1 MPTHNSVIPMKGD
14 LERARDFI
22 LRNAR
27 LLDRRRFAFRFDGG
41 ASHDVVTALRA
52 YQNADGGFGHAL
64 EPDLRCSASQPV
76 PVEQALHI
84 LDEVADFEPGIVQRC
99 CDWLAHVATDAGGV
113 PFALSTLAEGPH
125 APWWKASGNGSLN
138 PTAGILGLLYKHR
151 VTHAW
156 IPRAAA
162 YCWNALESDAL
173 NQVGPDDAI
182 SILTFLEHAPERERA
197 DAVFE
202 ILGKRI
208 CAELVALEPDAP
220 GYVKMPLEFA
230 PTPDRMARRLFGAD
244 TMSTHLDA
252 LEKRQSDDGG
262 WPITWSPPSSAATSE
277 WRAIVTIKW
286 LDTLHA
292 YGRLRTKAQ

>member
-1 MPTHNSVIPMKGD
+1 MTAD
-14 LERARDFI
+14 LARARDFV

-41 ASHDVVTALRA
+41 ASTDVVTALRA

-76 PVEQALHI
+76 PVEQALQI
-84 LDEVADFEPGIVQRC
+84 LDEVDEFEPDIVHRC
-99 CDWLAHVATDAGGV
+99 CDWLANVTTDAGGV
-113 PFALSTLAEGPH
+113 PFVLSTVAEGPH
-125 APWWKASGNGSLN
+125 APWWKASGTASLN

-156 IPRAAA
+156 LAGAAA

-182 SILTFLEHAPERERA
+182 SILTFLQYTPERKRA

-202 ILGKRI
+202 VLGSRI
-208 CAELVALEPDAP
+208 RAQLVALETDTA

-230 PTPDRMARRLFGAD
+230 PGPDRMAARLFEAA
-244 TMSTHLDA
+244 TMSTHLRA
-252 LEKRQSDDGG
+252 LEDRQSDDGG
-262 WPITWSPPSSAATSE
+262 WPITWTPPSSAAVTE

-286 LDTLHA
+286 LDVLNA
-292 YGRLRTKAQ
+292 YGRLPTKAARLAR